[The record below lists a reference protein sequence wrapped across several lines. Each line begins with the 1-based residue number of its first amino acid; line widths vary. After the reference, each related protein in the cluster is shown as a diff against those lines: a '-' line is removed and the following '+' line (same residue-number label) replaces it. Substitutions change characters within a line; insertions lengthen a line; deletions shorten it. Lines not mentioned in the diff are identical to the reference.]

1 VELFYDLGVRDWFA
15 PLRKKAEMEHAKRY
29 CVEKE
34 AMTLPTF
41 SLQVVDRR
49 QVGQRLVYDITV
61 SDLHAFIAGT
71 VAVHNCIGNSGPL
84 APEIEREIKE
94 RDLYAVAVLSGNR
107 NFDGRIHPLARG
119 SFLMSPM
126 LVVAYALVG
135 RMDFDFSQPLGM
147 GTDGKPVYLRDIWP
161 SLKDVKEAI
170 ARSVNSDLYKARYA
184 NALVGDDKWL
194 SLSSSSGDTFAWNE
208 SSTYIREPPW
218 FEPDNMTSPGE
229 IGGARVLALLE
240 DKVTTD
246 HISPA
251 GTIQLDSPAG
261 KYLLEHGVKMI
272 EFSTYG
278 SRRGNHEVMVRG
290 GFSNIRLKNLLADG
304 KEGGYTKYF
313 PTGEI
318 MAIYDAAQRY
328 ISGGI
333 PLIILAGKQ
342 YGAGSSRDWA
352 AKATKLLGVRA
363 VMAESFERIHRSN
376 LVAMGVLPLEFL
388 KGEGGKNLGLKGDE
402 VYSIEG
408 LGELKPGAT
417 LNVAASSNG
426 KEIKF
431 KVKARIDNKAEMNY
445 YNSGG
450 VLPYVFRLF
459 S

>member
-1 VELFYDLGVRDWFA
+1 
-15 PLRKKAEMEHAKRY
+15 
-29 CVEKE
+29 
-34 AMTLPTF
+34 
-41 SLQVVDRR
+41 
-49 QVGQRLVYDITV
+49 
-61 SDLHAFIAGT
+61 
-71 VAVHNCIGNSGPL
+71 
-84 APEIEREIKE
+84 
-94 RDLYAVAVLSGNR
+94 
-107 NFDGRIHPLARG
+107 
-119 SFLMSPM
+119 
-126 LVVAYALVG
+126 
-135 RMDFDFSQPLGM
+135 
-147 GTDGKPVYLRDIWP
+147 
-161 SLKDVKEAI
+161 
-170 ARSVNSDLYKARYA
+170 
-184 NALVGDDKWL
+184 
-194 SLSSSSGDTFAWNE
+194 
-208 SSTYIREPPW
+208 
-218 FEPDNMTSPGE
+218 MTSPGE

-363 VMAESFERIHRSN
+363 VIAESFERIHRSN

-388 KGEGGKNLGLKGDE
+388 KGEGSKNLGLKGDE

-408 LGELKPGAT
+408 LRELKPGAT
-417 LNVAASSNG
+417 LNVTASSKG
-426 KEIKF
+426 REIKF

-450 VLPYVFRLF
+450 VLPYVFHLF